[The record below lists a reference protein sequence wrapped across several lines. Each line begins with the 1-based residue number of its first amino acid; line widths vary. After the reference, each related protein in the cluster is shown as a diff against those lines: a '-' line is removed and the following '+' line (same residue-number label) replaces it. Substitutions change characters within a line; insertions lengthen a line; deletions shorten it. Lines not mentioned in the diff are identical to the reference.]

1 MSSFI
6 KRRFSGKTATEIL
19 IIVCASAGLALGLNA
34 DQPPAKRRITI
45 PAPVGRP
52 VKGMELPLYDAQGK
66 LEVKLGIESA
76 KLLDERNAELNTVS
90 IQTFNQ
96 ENGKEIKVDLKT
108 ARVNLDTEVFTS
120 KDPVAVS
127 REDFQLTGDGMEF
140 NIKTRQ
146 GKVLGNVRMVI
157 YDRSELQTK
166 DQPTGQQENKGEPGN
181 GGQQ

>member
-1 MSSFI
+1 M
-6 KRRFSGKTATEIL
+6 
-19 IIVCASAGLALGLNA
+19 
-34 DQPPAKRRITI
+34 
-45 PAPVGRP
+45 
-52 VKGMELPLYDAQGK
+52 
-66 LEVKLGIESA
+66 EVKLGIESA

-146 GKVLGNVRMVI
+146 GKLLGNVRMVI